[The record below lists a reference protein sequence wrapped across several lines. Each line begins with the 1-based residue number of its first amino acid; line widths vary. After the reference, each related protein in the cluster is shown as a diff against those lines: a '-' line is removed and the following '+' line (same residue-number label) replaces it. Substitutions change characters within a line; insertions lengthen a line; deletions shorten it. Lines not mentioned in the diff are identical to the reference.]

1 MAMYT
6 MQVRTLVEQ
15 YYLDKNP
22 GMTPE
27 QVKTT
32 KPKIMTDAVW
42 DSVFDFDFPMYD
54 GDTKQNLCSL
64 ILRHYYMREIGMET
78 VPLWKLMLE
87 TRMNEIMPYYV
98 QLAGTTITMAEAF
111 INRNS
116 TETVKRDGSENEDI
130 TRVKTG
136 SDNRTVTGSQE
147 STGSNTTD
155 TTVNRENNSQELY
168 SDTPQDGLQ
177 NVLNGTYL
185 TNATIQK
192 STDGDS
198 SNETGSTTGHVS
210 GTTQDDLTKKENE
223 DNTAEKNYA
232 ENLTRII
239 SGFDGDKV
247 ETLMKYRET
256 LLEIPKYIIRDLSD
270 LFISI
275 L

>member
-1 MAMYT
+1 
-6 MQVRTLVEQ
+6 
-15 YYLDKNP
+15 
-22 GMTPE
+22 
-27 QVKTT
+27 
-32 KPKIMTDAVW
+32 
-42 DSVFDFDFPMYD
+42 
-54 GDTKQNLCSL
+54 
-64 ILRHYYMREIGMET
+64 MREIGVET
-78 VPLWKLMLE
+78 VPYWKLLLE

-111 INRNS
+111 INKNTS
-116 TETVKRDGSENEDI
+116 ETVKRDGSENEDI

-136 SDNRTVTGSQE
+136 SDNRTVTGSQD

-210 GTTQDDLTKKENE
+210 GTTQDNLTKKENE

-256 LLEIPKYIIRDLSD
+256 LLQIPKMIIRDLSD

>member
-6 MQVRTLVEQ
+6 MQVRTIVEQ

-32 KPKIMTDAVW
+32 KPKIMTDSVW
-42 DSVFDFDFPMYD
+42 DSVFDFDFPMYE

-78 VPLWKLMLE
+78 VTLWKLMLE

-98 QLAGTTITMAEAF
+98 QLAGTTITMTEAF

-136 SDNRTVTGSQE
+136 SDNRTVTGSQD
-147 STGSNTTD
+147 STSSNTTD
-155 TTVNRENNSQELY
+155 TTVNRENNSQDLY

-177 NVLNGTYL
+177 NVINGTYL
-185 TNATIQK
+185 TNANVQK
-192 STDGDS
+192 STDADS

-223 DNTAEKNYA
+223 DNIAEKNYA

-256 LLEIPKYIIRDLSD
+256 LLEIPKYIIRDLND